1 MDIALHRSASD
12 IEEDLEYYFSEQR
25 DKHNQIRP
33 SDDIRSFTTDSP
45 NFTED
50 PGEDGIGNVF
60 HPFVPFSLD
69 RIFIGISFPL
79 FSNNWGAAFLRHLL
93 GLIKPKGAVILP
105 VYPEI
110 QARDQGLWCRSS
122 LENIFRSRSRYIG
135 ISNIWAEND
144 GVMSMRIGRRW
155 PPIISSTARW
165 LFEQTPRRTVA
176 LGLEGNAEAA
186 QDFWQSEIQR
196 FWRLGRYHAVIEQI
210 IRNQYG
216 SRRPVRLAATGED
229 AGLIAL
235 ECLYSP
241 YTRVTRASV
250 CGSRDSIGGLHAL
263 DQACST
269 QEHGPLE
276 YPDSSDTENLCDV
289 LCVTGPAILEP
300 NTAALQQLAKG
311 GTLILT
317 PECAASNPE
326 LGSGFKEP
334 EYYSDTVA
342 QRLHPSI
349 PIYHYSERIEEEI
362 AQQTESHQSAFMVLS
377 KS

>member
-1 MDIALHRSASD
+1 MDIALHRSTSD

-50 PGEDGIGNVF
+50 PGENRIGNVF
-60 HPFVPFSLD
+60 HPFAPFSLD

-93 GLIKPKGAVILP
+93 ELIKPKGAVILP

-155 PPIISSTARW
+155 PPVIPSTARW
-165 LFEQTPRRTVA
+165 LFEQTPRRAVA
-176 LGLEGNAEAA
+176 LGLEDNAEAI
-186 QDFWQSEIQR
+186 QKFWQSEIQR

-216 SRRPVRLAATGED
+216 PRRSVRLAAIGED

-241 YTRVTRASV
+241 YTRVTQADV
-250 CGSRDSIGGLHAL
+250 YDSMESPHALEAL

-269 QEHGPLE
+269 LEHGPLE
-276 YPDSSDTENLCDV
+276 CPESSETENLHDV
-289 LCVTGPAILEP
+289 LCVTDSEALDSD
-300 NTAALQQLAKG
+300 AAVRQLAKG

-377 KS
+377 KA

>member
-1 MDIALHRSASD
+1 MDAALHRSTSD

-33 SDDIRSFTTDSP
+33 SDDIRSFTADSP

-50 PGEDGIGNVF
+50 PGEDGVGNVF
-60 HPFVPFSLD
+60 HPFAPFSLD

-155 PPIISSTARW
+155 PPIIPSTARW

-176 LGLEGNAEAA
+176 LGLEGNTEAA
-186 QDFWQSEIQR
+186 QDFWQSEVQR

-216 SRRPVRLAATGED
+216 PRRPVRLAATGAD

-241 YTRVTRASV
+241 YTRVTRADI
-250 CGSRDSIGGLHAL
+250 CGSMESPDAL
-263 DQACST
+263 QALNQACST
-269 QEHGPLE
+269 QKHGPLE
-276 YPDSSDTENLCDV
+276 CPESPATENLCDV
-289 LCVTGPAILEP
+289 LCVTDSGAWDPD
-300 NTAALQQLAKG
+300 AAARQLSKG

-326 LGSGFKEP
+326 LSSGFKEP

-342 QRLHPSI
+342 QRLHPSV

-362 AQQTESHQSAFMVLS
+362 AQQTESHQNAFMVLS
-377 KS
+377 KA

>member
-1 MDIALHRSASD
+1 MDIALHRSTSD

-33 SDDIRSFTTDSP
+33 SDDIRSFTADSP
-45 NFTED
+45 NFAED

-60 HPFVPFSLD
+60 HPFAPFSLD

-155 PPIISSTARW
+155 PPIIPSTARW
-165 LFEQTPRRTVA
+165 LFEQTPRRAVA

-186 QDFWQSEIQR
+186 QDFWQSEVQR

-216 SRRPVRLAATGED
+216 PRRPVHLAAIGKD

-241 YTRVTRASV
+241 YTRVTRADV
-250 CGSRDSIGGLHAL
+250 YDSIESPDILQAL

-269 QEHGPLE
+269 QGHGLLE
-276 YPDSSDTENLCDV
+276 CPESPATENLCNV
-289 LCVTGPAILEP
+289 LCVTDAATLDPD
-300 NTAALQQLAKG
+300 TAARQLDKD

-317 PECAASNPE
+317 PECAASNPG
-326 LGSGFKEP
+326 LSSGFKEP
-334 EYYSDTVA
+334 EHYSDTVA

-377 KS
+377 KA